1 MATLTAMN
9 TVQMLVQTL
18 AAPASLTQ
26 FTQASSITCTFIF
39 FVCSGHALRIWGHF
53 SPSPM
58 DFPNTQQ
65 T

>member
-26 FTQASSITCTFIF
+26 FTQASSSTCTFIF
-39 FVCSGHALRIWGHF
+39 LYVLGML
-53 SPSPM
+53 
-58 DFPNTQQ
+58 
-65 T
+65 